1 MHTDLNGEPAR
12 LPVFRERTGFTL
24 VELMVVLVI
33 LVSTFSFFELAASS
47 TISQMGTERSVVRET
62 ERFERWLNN
71 TFHKACLYR
80 RSFNFKSLPCSTPS
94 RYISIYWNDTNKT
107 ETYDTGGKCYFTV
120 RGSKVHTSVYTS
132 QWQTVSPAF
141 TLKAV
146 RDPEHKSAVRF
157 VRISVY
163 SHVAVTDDPPVYD

>member
-1 MHTDLNGEPAR
+1 LHTDLNGEPAR

-24 VELMVVLVI
+24 VELIVVMVI
-33 LVSTFSFFELAASS
+33 LVSVISCSGLVASS
-47 TISQMGTERSVVRET
+47 VIPQKGTEKSVIRET
-62 ERFERWLNN
+62 EHFERWLNN

-94 RYISIYWNDTNKT
+94 RYISIYWNDTNET

-120 RGSKVHTSVYTS
+120 RGSKVNTSVYTS

-146 RDPEHKSAVRF
+146 RDPDHTSAVRF

-163 SHVAVTDDPPVYD
+163 SHVAVTEDPPVYD